1 MEKKKEGRI
10 YGCCR
15 GVNSF
20 SRKYLP
26 SPLPSLSLSLF
37 VSGVIPPNEEEY
49 NREIVRSLGALR
61 CGEPRLFRNRD
72 LEFPRWDRLGPI
84 VDLDHGL
91 TRFGENLRPNLFFF
105 SFFFSKQ
112 LIAAEKLG
120 QICVTLV
127 NSPKFGREC
136 VIDREDS

>member
-1 MEKKKEGRI
+1 M
-10 YGCCR
+10 
-15 GVNSF
+15 
-20 SRKYLP
+20 
-26 SPLPSLSLSLF
+26 
-37 VSGVIPPNEEEY
+37 
-49 NREIVRSLGALR
+49 
-61 CGEPRLFRNRD
+61 FRNRD

-105 SFFFSKQ
+105 FLFFFSEQ

-127 NSPKFGREC
+127 NSLKFGRGC
-136 VIDREDS
+136 AIDREDS

>member
-1 MEKKKEGRI
+1 M
-10 YGCCR
+10 
-15 GVNSF
+15 
-20 SRKYLP
+20 LP
-26 SPLPSLSLSLF
+26 RSKFILAEISSLSSPPSLSLSLLF

-105 SFFFSKQ
+105 FLFFF
-112 LIAAEKLG
+112 
-120 QICVTLV
+120 
-127 NSPKFGREC
+127 
-136 VIDREDS
+136 